1 MTLGLR
7 PSLTGRVVR
16 ALLCAFALV
25 WAALVARDFID
36 YLAYDD
42 DPSPLGTLAEA
53 VLQSL
58 ESLDDASVRIALAAS
73 DRQYNQLR
81 RQSPLP
87 TELRPL
93 LFVAGRAGQPP
104 VYRSPGLAD
113 GQEGCDGSPARTE
126 VEHAGQ
132 RYWRAE
138 RNASG
143 WCVVALEPVLEAG
156 TVLRLINATLLQ
168 PMAIALP
175 LILLPLWL
183 TVRGG
188 LAPLRRFAERV
199 RRRAPDDLSP
209 LDVDL
214 RHAELAPLGE
224 AFDALLARARASIER
239 ERSFV
244 QDAAHELRTPLAV
257 IAAEAHALT
266 GATDAAASLRAQRGL
281 EAAVARASHLVGQ
294 LLRLAT
300 LESRGDGN
308 PPAACDVVA
317 LLREVLIAALPAAN
331 ARRVDIGLDGPE
343 ALHAHL
349 DAGALHSVVDNLVRN
364 AVAYGREGG
373 RVDIVLRQIGDTLQL
388 DVADDGPGL
397 DPALQ
402 PHLFGRFRR
411 GAGTSAPG
419 AGLGLAIVREAVR
432 RLGGHIALAAGLD
445 GRGTGFRV
453 TVPFVAA
460 RPT

>member
-16 ALLCAFALV
+16 ALLCAFVLV
-25 WAALVARDFID
+25 WVALVARDFVD

-58 ESLDDASVRIALAAS
+58 ESLDDDSARIVLAAS
-73 DRQYNQLR
+73 DRQYNLLR
-81 RQSPLP
+81 QQSPLSG
-87 TELRPL
+87 ELRPL
-93 LFVAGRAGQPP
+93 LFVAGRAGHSP
-104 VYRSPGLAD
+104 VYGSPGLA
-113 GQEGCDGSPARTE
+113 GAQEGCDGTSARTE
-126 VEHAGQ
+126 VELAGQ

-138 RNASG
+138 RSAGG

-183 TVRGG
+183 TVRSG

-209 LDVDL
+209 LGVDL
-214 RHAELAPLGE
+214 RHAELSPLGE
-224 AFDALLARARASIER
+224 AFDALLARTRASIER

-257 IAAEAHALT
+257 IATEAHAL
-266 GATDAAASLRAQRGL
+266 ASSTDAAANLRARRGL

-300 LESRGDGN
+300 LESRGDGS

-331 ARRVDIGLDGPE
+331 ARRVDIGLDGPD

-373 RVDIVLRQIGDTLQL
+373 RVDIVLRQVGDTLQL

-402 PHLFGRFRR
+402 PHLFERFRR
-411 GAGTSAPG
+411 GAAASAPG
-419 AGLGLAIVREAVR
+419 AGLGLAIVHEAVR
-432 RLGGHIALAAGLD
+432 RLGGHIALVAGLD
-445 GRGTGFRV
+445 GQGTGFRI
-453 TVPFVAA
+453 TVPCVDA
-460 RPT
+460 RPI

>member
-1 MTLGLR
+1 MTLRLR
-7 PSLTGRVVR
+7 PSLTGRVVL

-25 WAALVARDFID
+25 WAALVARDFVG

-58 ESLDDASVRIALAAS
+58 ESLDDASARIALAAS
-73 DRQYNQLR
+73 DRQYNLLR
-81 RQSPLP
+81 RQSLP
-87 TELRPL
+87 TEPRPL
-93 LFVAGRAGQPP
+93 MFLAARVGQPS
-104 VYRSPGLAD
+104 VYRSPGLA
-113 GQEGCDGSPARTE
+113 GAHESCDGTPARTE

-138 RNASG
+138 RSAGG

-156 TVLRLINATLLQ
+156 TVIRLINATLLQ

-183 TVRGG
+183 TVRSG
-188 LAPLRRFAERV
+188 LAPLRRFADRI

-266 GATDAAASLRAQRGL
+266 GATDAAARQRAQRGL

-294 LLRLAT
+294 LLRLAS
-300 LESRGDGN
+300 LESRGDGS
-308 PPAACDVVA
+308 PPAICDVAA
-317 LLREVLIAALPAAN
+317 LLREVLIAALPAAT
-331 ARRVDIGLDGPE
+331 ARRVDIGLDGPD
-343 ALHAHL
+343 ALLAHL

-373 RVDIVLRQIGDTLQL
+373 RVDIVLRLIGDTLQL

-402 PHLFGRFRR
+402 PHLFERFRR

-432 RLGGHIALAAGLD
+432 RLGGHIALTAGLD
-445 GRGTGFRV
+445 GQGTGFRI
-453 TVPFVAA
+453 TVPFVAS

>member
-1 MTLGLR
+1 MTLRLR

-25 WAALVARDFID
+25 WAALVARDFVG
-36 YLAYDD
+36 YRAYDE
-42 DPSPLGTLAEA
+42 DPSPLGKLAEA

-58 ESLDDASVRIALAAS
+58 DSLDDASARIALAAS
-73 DRQYNQLR
+73 DRQYNLLR
-81 RQSPLP
+81 RQSLP
-87 TELRPL
+87 AELRPL
-93 LFVAGRAGQPP
+93 LFVAERAGHAP
-104 VYRSPGLAD
+104 VYRSPGLA
-113 GQEGCDGSPARTE
+113 GAREGCGAAPARTE
-126 VEHAGQ
+126 AEHAGQ

-138 RNASG
+138 RSAGG
-143 WCVVALEPVLEAG
+143 WCVVVLEPVLEAG

-183 TVRGG
+183 TVRSG
-188 LAPLRRFAERV
+188 LAPLRRFAERI

-266 GATDAAASLRAQRGL
+266 GATDAATRQRAQRGL

-294 LLRLAT
+294 LLRLAS
-300 LESRGDGN
+300 LESRGDGS
-308 PPAACDVVA
+308 PPALCDVAA
-317 LLREVLIAALPAAN
+317 LLREVLIAALPAAT
-331 ARRVDIGLDGPE
+331 ARRVDIGLDGPD
-343 ALHAHL
+343 ALFAHL

-373 RVDIVLRQIGDTLQL
+373 RVDIVLRLIGDTLQL

-402 PHLFGRFRR
+402 PHLFERFRR

-432 RLGGHIALAAGLD
+432 RLGGHIALTAGLD
-445 GRGTGFRV
+445 GQGAGFRI
-453 TVPFVAA
+453 TVPFVAS

>member
-1 MTLGLR
+1 MTLRFR
-7 PSLTGRVVR
+7 PSLTGRVMR

-25 WAALVARDFID
+25 WVALVARDFVG
-36 YLAYDD
+36 YRAYDE

-58 ESLDDASVRIALAAS
+58 ESLDDASARIALAAS
-73 DRQYNQLR
+73 DRQYNLLR
-81 RQSPLP
+81 RQSLP

-93 LFVAGRAGQPP
+93 LFVAERAGHAP
-104 VYRSPGLAD
+104 VYRSPLLAAAR
-113 GQEGCDGSPARTE
+113 EGCAGAPARTE

-138 RNASG
+138 RSAGG
-143 WCVVALEPVLEAG
+143 WCVVVLEPVLAPG

-188 LAPLRRFAERV
+188 LAPLRRFAERI

-257 IAAEAHALT
+257 ITAEAHALT
-266 GATDAAASLRAQRGL
+266 GAADAEAARRAQRGL

-294 LLRLAT
+294 LLRLAS
-300 LESRGDGN
+300 LESRGDGS
-308 PPAACDVVA
+308 PPAVCDVVA
-317 LLREVLIAALPAAN
+317 LLREVLIAALPAAT
-331 ARRVDIGLDGPE
+331 ARRVDIGLDGPD

-373 RVDIVLRQIGDTLQL
+373 RVDIVLRRVGDTLQL

-402 PHLFGRFRR
+402 PHLFERFRR
-411 GAGTSAPG
+411 GAGTHAPG

-432 RLGGHIALAAGLD
+432 RLGGQIVLAAGLD
-445 GRGTGFRV
+445 GRGTGFRI
-453 TVPFVAA
+453 TVPVVVS